1 VKIAYQ
7 VKFGDAVTGESI
19 GRSAWFQDAEKAMT
33 ESYVIMEQMEEQ
45 YGSFL
50 LWDAGIPFKANEDNS
65 EIIVLQGI
73 MPGITT
79 KENPFSLQISR
90 KLVQDK
96 FEFDEPGEPQELI
109 NEIQI
114 LLRKNMGRY
123 FNRMDQME
131 LEAYRRENS

>member
-1 VKIAYQ
+1 MKIAYQ

-19 GRSAWFQDAEKAMT
+19 GRDVWFSDAEKAMT

-50 LWDAGIPFKANEDNS
+50 LWDAGIPFKANENNS
-65 EIIVLQGI
+65 EIIILQGI

-90 KLVQDK
+90 KHVQNG
-96 FEFDEPGEPQELI
+96 FEFDEPNEPQESI

-123 FNRMDQME
+123 FNKMDQME
-131 LEAYRRENS
+131 LEAYRRGN